1 MRTIDELLAA
11 VEGEAR
17 RAEFPIDTPVYER
30 SGRDPMVPV
39 LFAGSLTAPV
49 CSVGRDLGKDEVAA
63 AQPQIGAAGRLVRAG
78 VYRAAGLGEPS
89 KADKALPQALD
100 HVLLTNLVPY
110 KPPGNKAYPES
121 VRKRFRPFL
130 AELLAVHWNGGRVI
144 TLGTEAFQWFAP
156 YAEPA
161 PPRRSGNATTATRPN
176 CPAPSRSRSRG
187 PRHARRLC
195 WPPCPTRRR

>member
-1 MRTIDELLAA
+1 MRTTDDLLNA

-63 AQPQIGAAGRLVRAG
+63 GQPQIGAAGRQVRAG

-89 KADKALPQALD
+89 KAD
-100 HVLLTNLVPY
+100 
-110 KPPGNKAYPES
+110 
-121 VRKRFRPFL
+121 RR
-130 AELLAVHWNGGRVI
+130 W
-144 TLGTEAFQWFAP
+144 
-156 YAEPA
+156 
-161 PPRRSGNATTATRPN
+161 PRRWIMFS
-176 CPAPSRSRSRG
+176 
-187 PRHARRLC
+187 
-195 WPPCPTRRR
+195 